1 LFDVLE
7 KHISNEENR
16 VQLKEVA
23 NLAKMCLSVKGE
35 DRPTMKQVATELM
48 EGLRKIEQ
56 HSGVNADSK
65 SKDTAEYLP
74 AVSSAASN
82 YDVTNKSTAGY
93 DSMRDDA
100 VLGFIYIY
108 IYIYIYK
115 IVKVNNINN

>member
-108 IYIYIYK
+108 IYK